1 MSTLESVIWHIL
13 GYSAMPVIIL
23 GGFAGVAAVSLWLLS
38 MTKDKEIDQK
48 SKLLQL
54 IPIILEMS

>member
-23 GGFAGVAAVSLWLLS
+23 GDGFAGVAAVSLWLLS
-38 MTKDKEIDQK
+38 MTKDKEID
-48 SKLLQL
+48 
-54 IPIILEMS
+54 